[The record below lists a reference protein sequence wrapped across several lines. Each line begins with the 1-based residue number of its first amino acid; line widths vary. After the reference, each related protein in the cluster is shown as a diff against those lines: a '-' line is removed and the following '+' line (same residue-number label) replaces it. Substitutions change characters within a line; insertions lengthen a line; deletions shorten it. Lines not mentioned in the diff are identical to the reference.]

1 MKKFVSLIILAIV
14 AVAASAQ
21 VEHSIILDQS
31 SLRKVQSDAL
41 TGVNIDPIAK
51 DLSRNACARVKIR
64 FANMNRAEID
74 ALEVKFQ
81 SNTDLARQY
90 VAQYYDNVLILE
102 MTAKAATR
110 FYVQSP
116 DYGQSNEIS
125 VNLEGYAEYE
135 MEAYL
140 NQSFSIVVNT

>member
-1 MKKFVSLIILAIV
+1 MKKFVSLLILAIV

-31 SLRKVQSDAL
+31 TFCKVNADAI

-64 FANMNRAEID
+64 FANMSRED
-74 ALEVKFQ
+74 VDSLEVKFQ

-90 VAQYYDNVLILE
+90 VAQYFDNVLILE
-102 MTAKAATR
+102 MTAKPNTR
-110 FYVQSP
+110 FYVQS
-116 DYGQSNEIS
+116 QNM
-125 VNLEGYAEYE
+125 AR
-135 MEAYL
+135 A
-140 NQSFSIVVNT
+140 TR